1 YKINREGRVEEAN
14 IITPTAQNYK
24 NMEADVAAYV
34 AKLRGE
40 KSGEELKF
48 EVEKLVR
55 AYDPCISCSARFFRE
70 H

>member
-1 YKINREGRVEEAN
+1 MKVELEEAN

-24 NMEADVAAYV
+24 NMEADASIYV
-34 AKLRGE
+34 
-40 KSGEELKF
+40 KSLLNRYKREQLKF

-55 AYDPCISCSARFFRE
+55 AYDPCVSCSARFYRE